1 MSDFHFIYEK
11 SYGCEINISSIQ
23 AKYMTMNANTN
34 VRNIGT
40 DFTSRPMDFYNLNN
54 RKQTHKLKQQ
64 LSQIKRSL
72 YFLFIQPP

>member
-34 VRNIGT
+34 VSKKYT
-40 DFTSRPMDFYNLNN
+40 DFTSMHFYNLNN
-54 RKQTHKLKQQ
+54 RKQ
-64 LSQIKRSL
+64 IA
-72 YFLFIQPP
+72 YIN